1 MKQTFISLAVALCCG
16 FAGSAGAAM
25 NKDEY
30 KAQKDRIQADY
41 KAAKDQCN
49 PLKGNAQDIC
59 KAEAKGKYD
68 VAKAELE
75 AQLDPSPRKEAKV
88 KTEKAQA
95 EYNMAKQKCEDL
107 SGNPKDVCIKDAKAA
122 YETAKADTKAV
133 RTAEEKGP
141 SSTKAA
147 GAARDSR
154 DDKMDAQYSAAK
166 ERCDALS
173 GQAKDNCINDAKKK
187 FGKM

>member
-1 MKQTFISLAVALCCG
+1 MKQTLITFAVALCCG
-16 FAGSAGAAM
+16 FAGSAGAAGM

-41 KAAKDQCN
+41 KAAKGKCG

-59 KAEAKGKYD
+59 KA
-68 VAKAELE
+68 
-75 AQLDPSPRKEAKV
+75 
-88 KTEKAQA
+88 
-95 EYNMAKQKCEDL
+95 
-107 SGNPKDVCIKDAKAA
+107 DAKA
-122 YETAKADTKAV
+122 TK
-133 RTAEEKGP
+133 TAEEKGP

-154 DDKMDAQYSAAK
+154 DDKIDAQYSAAK
-166 ERCDALS
+166 ERCDTMS